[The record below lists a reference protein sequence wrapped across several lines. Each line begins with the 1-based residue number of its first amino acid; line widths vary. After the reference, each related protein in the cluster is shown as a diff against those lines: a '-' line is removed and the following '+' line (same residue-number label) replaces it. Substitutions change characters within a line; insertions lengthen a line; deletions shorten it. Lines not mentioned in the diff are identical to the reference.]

1 MVGSIAWERWMLKL
15 QMEEGREEGKLLEG
29 VAEALEAIGRQG
41 VGGTNVGWTMCVG
54 CARKG

>member
-1 MVGSIAWERWMLKL
+1 MLKL

-29 VAEALEAIGRQG
+29 VAEALEAVGRQDVAG
-41 VGGTNVGWTMCVG
+41 ANVGWTMCVG